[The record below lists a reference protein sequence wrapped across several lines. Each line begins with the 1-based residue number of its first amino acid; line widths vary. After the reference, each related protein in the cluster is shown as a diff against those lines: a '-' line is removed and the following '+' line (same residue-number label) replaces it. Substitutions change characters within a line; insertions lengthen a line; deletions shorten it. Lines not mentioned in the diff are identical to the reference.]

1 MELVPVHK
9 ADKSCGIAEECCDI
23 LNHEW
28 PRSRSL
34 RMRSVTSS
42 RDELPAVFALV
53 QSFQGDGSR
62 VLGTSRMT
70 RIPSDPLAVW
80 IESVVVH
87 PELRGKGVGKYL
99 MLKTE
104 QFAREELGFETA
116 YLCTVDQQ
124 LFYSRQGC

>member
-1 MELVPVHK
+1 M
-9 ADKSCGIAEECCDI
+9 
-23 LNHEW
+23 
-28 PRSRSL
+28 
-34 RMRSVTSS
+34 SS
-42 RDELPAVFALV
+42 THNFIE
-53 QSFQGDGSR
+53 SFPHPQNFDGLGKR

-104 QFAREELGFETA
+104 QGIMNGEVEL
-116 YLCTVDQQ
+116 Y
-124 LFYSRQGC
+124 